1 MTALTFK
8 PFKQLEK
15 KMQIDPASKEEIHAR
30 NHANGVSQVPVK
42 QSSVDEWLAMGA
54 MLVEEMRAKRA
65 ALVAELAQIDSALR
79 KLSPE
84 AKALKATAG
93 AAETPITTTRPR
105 RKEGGKSQADL
116 VVAVVPKLRA
126 EAITSTKAGEL
137 SGLGALAAQK
147 TLSALFAA
155 GRVHRARD
163 INLLHG
169 FLYWDA
175 R

>member
-1 MTALTFK
+1 MALTYK
-8 PFKQLEK
+8 PFEKLEK
-15 KMQIDPASKEEIHAR
+15 KMQIDPESESKEEIRSR
-30 NHANGVSQVPVK
+30 NHANGVSQAPAK

-65 ALVAELAQIDSALR
+65 TLVAELAQIDSALR

-84 AKALKATAG
+84 AKAPRADTTS
-93 AAETPITTTRPR
+93 AETPPVRR
-105 RKEGGKSQADL
+105 KRKEGGNSQADL
-116 VVAVVPKLRA
+116 VAAVVPKLRA
-126 EAITSTKAGEL
+126 EAITSGKIGEL
-137 SGLGALAAQK
+137 SGVGALVAQK
-147 TLSALFAA
+147 TLSMLFAK

-175 R
+175 K